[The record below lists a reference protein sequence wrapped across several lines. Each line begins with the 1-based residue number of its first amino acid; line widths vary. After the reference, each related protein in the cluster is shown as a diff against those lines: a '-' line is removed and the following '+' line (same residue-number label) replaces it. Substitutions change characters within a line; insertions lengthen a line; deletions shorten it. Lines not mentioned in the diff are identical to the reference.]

1 MKTAYETII
10 GLEVHAQ
17 LKTQSKVFSM
27 CPAKANELPNTLTDV
42 VTLGLPGVLPVL
54 NAQAVRFAVMMGL
67 ATHCSIRKVS
77 RFARK
82 HYFYPDLPKGYQIS
96 QYDEPLCEHGW
107 IDIDLESGETKR
119 VGITRIHMEEDAGK
133 TIHDADRNES
143 RVDFNRAGV
152 PLIEIVSGPDMRSPD
167 EAVAY
172 LKVLHNILRYLDI
185 CDGNMEEGNFRCDAN
200 ISLRLHGQERFGTKV
215 EIKNINSFRYV
226 HKALVYEQ
234 QRQAQFLDDGKTIV
248 QETRLWNSEV
258 NRTESMR
265 SKEDAH
271 DYRYFPD
278 PDLLPLVLTD
288 ETLQA
293 IASELPEL
301 PDDKRRRFVRDFH
314 LSEYDS
320 AVLTS
325 TPELSRYYD
334 AVLASWGADPKL
346 AANWVSTEL
355 LGALAKDGK
364 PIEKT
369 PVSPENLARILHHL
383 SSGSISGKMA
393 KEVFEKV
400 YNEGADPDSVV
411 STMGGQVSDPEALL
425 AILRDIIANNPAQV
439 EKYRAGKT
447 QLLGFF
453 VGQVMQRTKGKAN
466 PTLTNELAIAELN
479 R

>member
-1 MKTAYETII
+1 MNTAYETVI

-17 LKTQSKVFSM
+17 LKTQSKVFCS
-27 CPAKANELPNTLTDV
+27 CPVRANELPNTVTDV

-54 NAQAVRFAVMMGL
+54 NKQAVRFAVMMGL

-107 IDIDLESGETKR
+107 IDIDLESGGTKR
-119 VGITRIHMEEDAGK
+119 IGITRIHMEEDAGK
-133 TIHDADRNES
+133 TIHDAERNES

-200 ISLRLHGQERFGTKV
+200 VSLRAVGQERFGTKV

-234 QRQAQFLDDGKTIV
+234 LRQEHLLEEGKPII

-288 ETLQA
+288 EYLENV
-293 IASELPEL
+293 ASELPEL
-301 PDDKRRRFVRDFH
+301 PDDKRRRFVRDFG

-320 AVLTS
+320 SVLTS

-334 AVLASWGADPKL
+334 SVVATAGIDPKL

-355 LGALAKDGK
+355 LGALAKDNK
-364 PIEKT
+364 PIEKS
-369 PVSPENLARILHHL
+369 PVSPQSFARILHHL
-383 SSGSISGKMA
+383 STGTISGKMA

-400 YNEGADPDSVV
+400 YTEGVDPDAVV
-411 STMGGQVSDPEALL
+411 SEMGGQVSDPETIL
-425 AILRDIIANNPAQV
+425 AILHDIMANNPAQV

-466 PTLTNELAIAELN
+466 PTLTNELALAELN
-479 R
+479 K